1 MMVHPMTHQCH
12 RKVVLTATN
21 LPFFFVP
28 QCMHW
33 FCRDLKPENLL
44 IGKDGYLK
52 MADFGFAKAVRG
64 HTYTL
69 CGTPDYLA
77 PELVLQSGHNYAVDW
92 YVSIKHSTLRFLC

>member
-1 MMVHPMTHQCH
+1 M
-12 RKVVLTATN
+12 RAS
-21 LPFFFVP
+21 
-28 QCMHW
+28 
-33 FCRDLKPENLL
+33 RDLKPENLL
-44 IGKDGYLK
+44 IDKEGYLK

-92 YVSIKHSTLRFLC
+92 CEAAMILWS